1 MPGKTDPGHFGALR
15 ERNWKEGRHRSLCS
29 PIHSWREARRAGRS
43 GPKASGQACATQHTN
58 VHMAREHTQHIHVHM
73 SRVHAQHTCAHS
85 AHVCTWHTRAH
96 STHACTHAQHTRV
109 HTSTQTH
116 EHIYIECVHIASS
129 HKHKQTHILTCIHS
143 AHAGVHPGTWGVRG
157 KWESVGEHSEKA
169 QRPACC
175 CGGRARPHAH
185 PMPHQGQFRELGC
198 HSGFPGQLPLRQGSS
213 ATPTAPLRALHFSP
227 GLTPASTGSGW

>member
-1 MPGKTDPGHFGALR
+1 MGPRPQYRPVPHSTQMCTWHVSTHSTYMCTCR
-15 ERNWKEGRHRSLCS
+15 VCTHSTRVHTRHM
-29 PIHSWREARRAGRS
+29 
-43 GPKASGQACATQHTN
+43 CAHGT
-58 VHMAREHTQHIHVHM
+58 HVHT
-73 SRVHAQHTCAHS
+73 A
-85 AHVCTWHTRAH
+85 HTRAH
-96 STHACTHAQHTRV
+96 STHAQHTRV

-116 EHIYIECVHIASS
+116 EHIYIECMHIASS

-143 AHAGVHPGTWGVRG
+143 AQAGVHPGTWGVRG

-185 PMPHQGQFRELGC
+185 PMPHHGQFRELGC
-198 HSGFPGQLPLRQGSS
+198 HSGFPGQLPLRQASS